1 MVMIPGIKI
10 IFTKIFFNF
19 MANMLFADQNNYV
32 AYRLRYY
39 FT

>member
-1 MVMIPGIKI
+1 
-10 IFTKIFFNF
+10 